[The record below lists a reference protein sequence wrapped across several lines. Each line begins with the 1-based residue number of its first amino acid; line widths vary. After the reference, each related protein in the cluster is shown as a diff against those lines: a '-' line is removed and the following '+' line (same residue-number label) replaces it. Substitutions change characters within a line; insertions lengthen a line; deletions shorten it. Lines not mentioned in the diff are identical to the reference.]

1 MATHKI
7 GLGCTKC
14 EDCVDVCPTGSIY
27 FGVEQFVIDADTCHG
42 CGVCARVC
50 PVAVIRPVEVE
61 QNEEVAKLLAE
72 IEQEEQEPGQDL
84 AKKGQGSG
92 KK

>member
-1 MATHKI
+1 MPIHKI
-7 GLGCTKC
+7 GPGCTKC
-14 EDCVDVCPTGSIY
+14 EDCVDVCPTASIY
-27 FGVEQFVIDADTCHG
+27 FGAEQFVIDADTCHG
-42 CGVCARVC
+42 CGICARVC

-72 IEQEEQEPGQDL
+72 IEKEAGDSSKAP
-84 AKKGQGSG
+84 AKKGQAAS